1 MVSLMLLLNLRTLLP
16 SDGTG
21 NTNVDELE
29 VEGVFDRLEP
39 EDRGRSD
46 EDGDISSLVRGPWKD
61 DVAREAEIPDTRGA
75 RGGEDL
81 DGETTLGVKSRI
93 ASGVP

>member
-1 MVSLMLLLNLRTLLP
+1 MVSLILLLNLRTLLP
-16 SDGTG
+16 SDGGG

-29 VEGVFDRLEP
+29 VEGVLDRLEP
-39 EDRGRSD
+39 EDCGRS
-46 EDGDISSLVRGPWKD
+46 EDIWSLVRGPWKD
-61 DVAREAEIPDTRGA
+61 DVAREAEIPDIRDA

-93 ASGVP
+93 ATGVP